1 MNVVVHIPTKNMFV
15 DKVKLTR
22 TLAFLTNAEMLVEF
36 GGRAMPMDVIL
47 QKRSNKGNDYLYF
60 LLKFVPA
67 LVGYRTW
74 VDIRLK
80 TGLEEYFTNSDEA
93 FLLLCYECYGEKWSH
108 DYNAKTRRTTD
119 GDDTQEEHSPVA
131 KYTGVLQVGSKRRW
145 NDAAKQRF
153 NELMVEVYNDRK
165 RNSKKFERR

>member
-1 MNVVVHIPTKNMFV
+1 MVQHDGVCSWFLQEPQKQCNQGYTEELYKYVVNVVVHIPTKNMFV

-74 VDIRLK
+74 VDSRLK

-119 GDDTQEEHSPVA
+119 GDDTQEEHSPVSE
-131 KYTGVLQVGSKRRW
+131 GS
-145 NDAAKQRF
+145 
-153 NELMVEVYNDRK
+153 YG
-165 RNSKKFERR
+165 